1 MQGITE
7 IAGEAGCGK
16 TQTCLTLALQVSSNN
31 FRELPTTTSM
41 LAASADW
48 IQVQLD
54 VKYGGRGGAAAYLSC
69 GEGIFPIRRL
79 SQLAAAF
86 ETRTGVPSE
95 QLLANVH
102 IEQCYN
108 IDDAQAILVGELP
121 CV

>member
-16 TQTCLTLALQVSSNN
+16 TQTCLTLALQVSRN
-31 FRELPTTTSM
+31 FREVPATTSM
-41 LAASADW
+41 LAVRADW

-79 SQLAAAF
+79 SQLAAAY
-86 ETRTGVPSE
+86 ELRTGVPSE

-108 IDDAQAILVGELP
+108 IDDAQAILVAEIN
-121 CV
+121 